1 MAIKPEILQQILA
14 DGDAAKHLP
23 NMPNTYTPEE
33 YNKVMAK
40 KRAVNLVNDGMHSG
54 ENYRPNISE
63 GAVEFDE
70 NGNLKKF
77 NRTAPM
83 MIDLN
88 RYTANRYK
96 VQKVAPMN
104 AKKQG
109 LAPGTYILV
118 VFGEAIIN
126 GINNSDVEM
135 KGTIKAHRYIRTTHE
150 GTITEEMIEQ
160 MPEEEKADMKVGD
173 PFNYTSWD
181 YVKSEFIKASEVYDM
196 TGKINPDEALL
207 LLQQLDK
214 NNRSNATEGAVGD
227 SLDDIQ

>member
-14 DGDAAKHLP
+14 DGDAAKPLP

-40 KRAVNLVNDGMHSG
+40 KRAVNLVNDGMRAG
-54 ENYRPNISE
+54 DVYRPNIPE

-77 NRTAPM
+77 GRSTPM

-88 RYTANRYK
+88 RYTANRYM
-96 VQKVAPMN
+96 VQKVIPAN

-109 LAPGTYILV
+109 LKAGTYIIV
-118 VFGEAIIN
+118 VFGEGIIE

-135 KGTIKAHRYIRTTHE
+135 KGTIKAHRYIRTVE
-150 GTITEEMIEQ
+150 KSTITEEMFQQLPAEEQ
-160 MPEEEKADMKVGD
+160 ATTKVGD
-173 PFNYTSWD
+173 EFEYVAWN
-181 YVKSEFIKASEVYDM
+181 YVKSEFIKASEVYNM
-196 TGKINPDEALL
+196 TGKINPEEALG
-207 LLQQLDK
+207 LLQQLDQT
-214 NNRSNATEGAVGD
+214 NRSNAVDTAVGD
-227 SLDDIQ
+227 SLSDID